1 MGHTRTNG
9 TYNNVLQSARLHL
22 RKDPIMARLIR
33 EYPDFNP
40 RAWLAELPPMDAFGA
55 LVFQVAGQ
63 QLSIKA
69 TRKILERLQAHFGGK
84 MPTPRQ
90 VLGLEP
96 TQLRNVGFSARKV
109 TTLRVLAQRFAE
121 GSLSQGQL
129 EKLSDQEVM
138 ERLTAIPGVGP
149 WTAQGVLII
158 ALGRMDVVLP
168 GDLAL
173 RKAIK
178 EAYALDRLPTQDEVI
193 TLAEAWRPYRSVAT
207 AYLFQSTF
215 GEK

>member
-1 MGHTRTNG
+1 
-9 TYNNVLQSARLHL
+9 
-22 RKDPIMARLIR
+22 MARLIR

-69 TRKILERLQAHFGGK
+69 TRTILERLQAHFGGK

>member
-1 MGHTRTNG
+1 
-9 TYNNVLQSARLHL
+9 
-22 RKDPIMARLIR
+22 MARLIR

>member
-1 MGHTRTNG
+1 
-9 TYNNVLQSARLHL
+9 
-22 RKDPIMARLIR
+22 MARLIR

-149 WTAQGVLII
+149 WTVQGVLII